1 MRYDNLFPTLIQI
14 TDDILAD
21 DKRQIMINDI
31 FGKRI
36 GSPHKNWQSEPN
48 LNEQPIYSKLVDKIA
63 THTAQY
69 LEEMK
74 YKYEGFK
81 ITGMWANV
89 LDENEF
95 HRPHSHSNNML
106 SGVYYVKSSKRHP
119 GIVFQDPRT
128 QVDILVPEI
137 REFNKTNSSIWSYDC
152 IEDRMIIFPAWLK
165 HYVPVNETTNEERV
179 SISWNI
185 MFDGKLG
192 CSEDLSLARF

>member
-14 TDDILAD
+14 TDNIVDVSW
-21 DKRQIMINDI
+21 RGHMINDI
-31 FGKRI
+31 NSKRI
-36 GSPHKNWQSEPN
+36 SSPKKNWQSEPN
-48 LNEQPIYSKLVDKIA
+48 LNEQDVYSKLIDKIA

-89 LDENEF
+89 LDRNEF
-95 HRPHSHSNNML
+95 HRPHNHSNNML
-106 SGVYYVKSSKRHP
+106 SGVYYLKSRKEHP

-137 REFNKTNSSIWSYDC
+137 REYNKTNSSIWSYDC

-165 HYVPVNETTNEERV
+165 HYVPVNETDDERV

-192 CSEDLSLARF
+192 CSEDLSSARF